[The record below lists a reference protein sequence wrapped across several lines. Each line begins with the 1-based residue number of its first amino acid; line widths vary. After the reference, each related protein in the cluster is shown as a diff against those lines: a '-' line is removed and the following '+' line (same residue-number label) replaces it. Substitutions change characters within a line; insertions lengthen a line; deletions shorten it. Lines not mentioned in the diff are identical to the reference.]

1 MGFEICASP
10 HLTADHN
17 VGGTWPGDT
26 QGTRKGGSCK
36 QLVPFQHTRVLY
48 LCATVSSLP
57 I

>member
-1 MGFEICASP
+1 MGFDTYASP

-17 VGGTWPGDT
+17 RGDTWPGDT

-36 QLVPFQHTRVLY
+36 QLVQFQHTCA
-48 LCATVSSLP
+48 LCLCVTVSSLP